1 MNKALIL
8 GVTGQDGT
16 LLSNFLIGKGY
27 EIYGVTRSI
36 SESNL
41 IKISAFG
48 IQNKITLY
56 KLDDYSIDELKS
68 LINQIQPNEIYNLAS
83 QSSVSL
89 SFEKPELTF
98 YSSANIT
105 FNLLE
110 AVKASKKDTKIY
122 VAGSGDCYGNTF
134 DGPVDETSEFNPQSP
149 YGLSKVVSS
158 QIVKYYRDS
167 FGLFVCTGILFSHD
181 SSLKKEQFVLQKIVE
196 AARRI
201 SMGSEEII
209 NLGSNVSRDWGYAG
223 EYVESMWLMLQGKIP
238 IDYIVATGQTNPLE
252 RFVEY
257 VFGYFNINTLDRI
270 KFDTIQKRES
280 DITFSSANP
289 ARIKR
294 ELNWS
299 SKLNLQDLAKVLIDK
314 SDIPNLRK
322 ISKE

>member
-1 MNKALIL
+1 MKKALIL
-8 GVTGQDGT
+8 GVTGQDGAF
-16 LLSNFLIGKGY
+16 LSNFLIGKGY
-27 EIYGVTRSI
+27 EIYGVTRSL

-41 IKISAFG
+41 IKISTFG

-89 SFEKPELTF
+89 SFERPELTF

-110 AVKASKKDTKIY
+110 AVKTSNIDTKIY

-134 DGPVDETSEFNPQSP
+134 DGPADETSKFNPRSP
-149 YGLSKVVSS
+149 YGISKVVSS

-181 SSLKKEQFVLQKIVE
+181 SSLKEERFVLQKIVE

-209 NLGSNVSRDWGYAG
+209 NLGSNVNRDWGYAA
-223 EYVESMWLMLQGKIP
+223 EYVESMWLMLQNKIP
-238 IDYIVATGQTNPLE
+238 VDYIVATGKTNSLE
-252 RFVEY
+252 NFAEH
-257 VFGYFNINTLDRI
+257 VFGYLNINILDRI
-270 KFDTIQKRES
+270 KFDTFQKRES
-280 DITFSSANP
+280 DVAFSSANP
-289 ARIKR
+289 SKIKR

-299 SKLNLQDLAKVLIDK
+299 AKFNIQDLAKILINK
-314 SDIPNLRK
+314 SDIPNLHK
-322 ISKE
+322 ISKK